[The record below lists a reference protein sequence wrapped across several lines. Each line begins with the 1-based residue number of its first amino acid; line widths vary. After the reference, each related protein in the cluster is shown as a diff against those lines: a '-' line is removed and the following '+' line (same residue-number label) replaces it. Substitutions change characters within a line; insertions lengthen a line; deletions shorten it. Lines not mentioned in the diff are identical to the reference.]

1 MVSLIVLIL
10 LLLFHV
16 TMTVVDTDKW
26 QKIFLLLVLITIF
39 LLGTFTSV
47 FISGFTGIAGCF
59 PRFCAFFSLM
69 RSFVSLKKW
78 CELIFVRDYMIA
90 LLRGQALCAVFSAV
104 ANIIVL
110 SLSSDDIS
118 VAFYCFALTVILHL
132 AALFALIGITK
143 NAFYKHHAAVP
154 ASTEVN
160 NIAESVHP
168 QEEECPLLG
177 RATAP
182 VNISL
187 VSIALKIRVELVSR
201 DPTMRSNQNS

>member
-1 MVSLIVLIL
+1 MV
-10 LLLFHV
+10 F
-16 TMTVVDTDKW
+16 
-26 QKIFLLLVLITIF
+26 
-39 LLGTFTSV
+39 
-47 FISGFTGIAGCF
+47 
-59 PRFCAFFSLM
+59 
-69 RSFVSLKKW
+69 
-78 CELIFVRDYMIA
+78 ELIFVRDYMIT

-118 VAFYCFALTVILHL
+118 VAFYCFALTVILHF

-160 NIAESVHP
+160 SIAESVHT
-168 QEEECPLLG
+168 QEEERPLLG

-201 DPTMRSNQNS
+201 DPTMRRNQNC

>member
-1 MVSLIVLIL
+1 
-10 LLLFHV
+10 
-16 TMTVVDTDKW
+16 
-26 QKIFLLLVLITIF
+26 
-39 LLGTFTSV
+39 
-47 FISGFTGIAGCF
+47 
-59 PRFCAFFSLM
+59 
-69 RSFVSLKKW
+69 
-78 CELIFVRDYMIA
+78 MIA
-90 LLRGQALCAVFSAV
+90 LLRGQALCAVFSTV

-160 NIAESVHP
+160 NIAESVHT
-168 QEEECPLLG
+168 QEEERPLLG
-177 RATAP
+177 RAAAP
-182 VNISL
+182 LNISL

-201 DPTMRSNQNS
+201 DPTMRRNQNC

>member
-1 MVSLIVLIL
+1 MV
-10 LLLFHV
+10 F
-16 TMTVVDTDKW
+16 
-26 QKIFLLLVLITIF
+26 
-39 LLGTFTSV
+39 
-47 FISGFTGIAGCF
+47 
-59 PRFCAFFSLM
+59 
-69 RSFVSLKKW
+69 
-78 CELIFVRDYMIA
+78 ELIFVRDYMIA

-160 NIAESVHP
+160 SIAESVHT
-168 QEEECPLLG
+168 QDEERPLLG
-177 RATAP
+177 RPTAP

-201 DPTMRSNQNS
+201 DSIMRRNQNC

>member
-1 MVSLIVLIL
+1 MV
-10 LLLFHV
+10 F
-16 TMTVVDTDKW
+16 
-26 QKIFLLLVLITIF
+26 
-39 LLGTFTSV
+39 
-47 FISGFTGIAGCF
+47 
-59 PRFCAFFSLM
+59 
-69 RSFVSLKKW
+69 
-78 CELIFVRDYMIA
+78 ELIFVRDYMIA

-160 NIAESVHP
+160 NIAESVHT
-168 QEEECPLLG
+168 QDEERPLLG
-177 RATAP
+177 RATAPP

-201 DPTMRSNQNS
+201 DPTMRRNQNC

>member
-1 MVSLIVLIL
+1 MV
-10 LLLFHV
+10 F
-16 TMTVVDTDKW
+16 
-26 QKIFLLLVLITIF
+26 
-39 LLGTFTSV
+39 
-47 FISGFTGIAGCF
+47 
-59 PRFCAFFSLM
+59 
-69 RSFVSLKKW
+69 
-78 CELIFVRDYMIA
+78 ELIFVRDYMIA
-90 LLRGQALCAVFSAV
+90 LLRGQALCAVFSVV

-160 NIAESVHP
+160 NIAESVHT
-168 QEEECPLLG
+168 QEEERPLLG
-177 RATAP
+177 RAAAP

-201 DPTMRSNQNS
+201 DSIMRRNQNC

>member
-1 MVSLIVLIL
+1 
-10 LLLFHV
+10 
-16 TMTVVDTDKW
+16 
-26 QKIFLLLVLITIF
+26 
-39 LLGTFTSV
+39 
-47 FISGFTGIAGCF
+47 
-59 PRFCAFFSLM
+59 
-69 RSFVSLKKW
+69 
-78 CELIFVRDYMIA
+78 MIA
-90 LLRGQALCAVFSAV
+90 LLRGQALCAVFSTV

-160 NIAESVHP
+160 NIAESVHT
-168 QEEECPLLG
+168 QEEERPLLG
-177 RATAP
+177 RAAAP
-182 VNISL
+182 LNISL

-201 DPTMRSNQNS
+201 DPTMRSNQNC